1 MVTHFHV
8 KMLENGGKN
17 VFTEKDTRKKVP
29 LVLLVVK
36 IALGKVATVF
46 LVSVNKQ
53 ASYSL

>member
-17 VFTEKDTRKKVP
+17 VLREKDKRTKVP

-36 IALGKVATVF
+36 IGLGKVAIVS